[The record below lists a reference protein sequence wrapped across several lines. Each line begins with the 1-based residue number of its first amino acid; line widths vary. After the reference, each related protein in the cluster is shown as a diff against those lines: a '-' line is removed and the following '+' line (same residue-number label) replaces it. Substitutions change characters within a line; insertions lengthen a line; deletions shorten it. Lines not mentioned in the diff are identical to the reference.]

1 METIKRPKKT
11 PQKKIICK
19 TLCLSFRLTTVQ
31 HRGQNHHIMS
41 RASSRKTT
49 SNEMSTM
56 VPSNCENRKHNGGV
70 SGHARLK
77 AEDEE
82 TTKKKGEKQKPRYS
96 QPPLM
101 DRHNRGDLREEGQ
114 RKRKK
119 KKTTEPRGSEKLEK

>member
-1 METIKRPKKT
+1 METIKRPKKKT
-11 PQKKIICK
+11 HKKKIICK
-19 TLCLSFRLTTVQ
+19 NLCLRFRLTKVQ

-82 TTKKKGEKQKPRYS
+82 TTKKKGRKTKAEVLTASSDGQTQQRRPR
-96 QPPLM
+96 
-101 DRHNRGDLREEGQ
+101 RGRTEEVEEEEDYGT
-114 RKRKK
+114 KRK
-119 KKTTEPRGSEKLEK
+119 